1 MAYEIVRLVAK
12 LINKYYIYVYTN
24 FSTIQLDTGGT
35 ILYIP
40 YCVLQELD
48 KLKQFAVGDGTKVLA
63 VRAIKY
69 LNSKFEA
76 KNKHIQGKH

>member
-1 MAYEIVRLVAK
+1 MC
-12 LINKYYIYVYTN
+12 INVSTT
-24 FSTIQLDTGGT
+24 FSTFQLDTGGT

-40 YCVLQELD
+40 YSVLQELD

-76 KNKHIQGKH
+76 KNKHLQGKY